1 MVILID
7 VCETF
12 ASEPTVIPY
21 SLFLVSFIILIRDNH
36 IRPVPILFE
45 YLSDGS
51 FVFST
56 ERFKHAVLHEI
67 IKLPPPITDVVR
79 NGIVVVESPQFK
91 IVLRQNI
98 CVLSI
103 YHILTRR
110 RLKSLFPINLCDTH
124 GIIGLKALKYGFVRY
139 IQHNCSQPRTAL

>member
-56 ERFKHAVLHEI
+56 ERFKYAVLHEI

-79 NGIVVVESPQFK
+79 NGIVVV
-91 IVLRQNI
+91 
-98 CVLSI
+98 
-103 YHILTRR
+103 
-110 RLKSLFPINLCDTH
+110 
-124 GIIGLKALKYGFVRY
+124 
-139 IQHNCSQPRTAL
+139 